1 MATLN
6 LNNQKI
12 FFNEELFFNIK
23 SLLPQLQR
31 KFPTTDYQF
40 ECFEVNGAPLDFN
53 SDHPDLIRPI
63 ESQDSI
69 HLNIVAKRKPEQ
81 VLLDHLTQLTTNIL
95 SKINQCVIQLK
106 ENHLDQAYIELSLII
121 EAIDTFSEVSSYFG
135 SDQDNIELLPY
146 KSLQIHLLSVM
157 KAILAAYSK
166 EDTITLTDL
175 LEYELKDNLT
185 QWKIH
190 IFTSLKR
197 KN

>member
-1 MATLN
+1 M
-6 LNNQKI
+6 
-12 FFNEELFFNIK
+12 
-23 SLLPQLQR
+23 
-31 KFPTTDYQF
+31 
-40 ECFEVNGAPLDFN
+40 
-53 SDHPDLIRPI
+53 
-63 ESQDSI
+63 
-69 HLNIVAKRKPEQ
+69 AKRKPEQ

-95 SKINQCVIQLK
+95 SKINQCVIQLQ
-106 ENHLDQAYIELSLII
+106 ENHLDQAYTELSLII
-121 EAIDTFSEVSSYFG
+121 EAIDTFSEASSYFG

-166 EDTITLTDL
+166 EDTIILTDL

>member
-31 KFPTTDYQF
+31 KFPTTAYPF
-40 ECFEVNGAPLDFN
+40 ECLEVNGAPLDFN

-81 VLLDHLTQLTTNIL
+81 VLLDHLTQFTTNIL